1 MLNLSM
7 RILKLIVLFFGLYSL
22 PMWSQKGED
31 SLSIREKTIPF
42 FNLDTT
48 QFVKNDISTL
58 NSFSLRD
65 LREIPGYVEIIT
77 QDEIQAMGAKDVI
90 EVLNM
95 ISGISLGRDVE
106 DGVGVGLRGLWA
118 QEGKVLVM
126 VNGNPVNDLDYGTYN
141 LGGRM
146 PTSFIQRIEV
156 TLGTG
161 SVKYGGT
168 AALGVINIVLKDRQE
183 RMGTWVNVDY
193 SASEGYTSRK
203 SLSMAGNY
211 VLENNYQLAIH
222 LNTTNSL
229 RSTALQPYGRGKQ
242 LSWGDSSQVD
252 CNNFFIS
259 LKKNRLTSTVFISD
273 FQYNISDQ
281 QNSVIMSHFGGDIK
295 WDKKLFKNSQLSL
308 HTQYIDQLPWLDI
321 NTSDSSLMNTNT
333 HSNKL
338 IQTAWIST
346 RVNAKFSIDYGI
358 QGYHQIS
365 KIIMRGMSFE
375 YNGKSSVHVYDAAAF
390 AEGVYRSKIGV
401 FNFGGRVEYNTFT
414 HLLFAPRVSYSKI
427 IGAIYLKGMYVE
439 SYKIP
444 TIQNMNLQYG
454 NDLIHETIKVF
465 DFSIGTNW
473 GVKHSGE
480 ISLFHNAIRQPI
492 VYVYDPNQGID
503 NYMNQ
508 SFCGTSGGGFKYY
521 YKDQKTVIKLSG
533 HIYRRL
539 STSQLSQIESN
550 IDSKVYLGMPNQRY
564 TIQLS
569 RSWIKGIKLQAAGIY
584 QSSFHQRQ
592 QTVEWEEPAQ
602 YMINLGGQKTFLKNE
617 NLEFRLSLSNIFN
630 QRFIVG
636 AATDTDLNV
645 MPLFCRQINF
655 SLQYRMI

>member
-1 MLNLSM
+1 M
-7 RILKLIVLFFGLYSL
+7 RKLIFLFLLFSL
-22 PMWSQKGED
+22 FPLPILAQKSED
-31 SLSIREKTIPF
+31 SLSIREKTFPF
-42 FNLDTT
+42 LNLDTT

-77 QDEIQAMGAKDVI
+77 QEEIQAMGAKDVI

-95 ISGISLGRDVE
+95 ISGITLGRDVE

-146 PTSFIQRIEV
+146 PTAFIQRIEV

-193 SASEGYTSRK
+193 SASEGFTSRK
-203 SLSMAGNY
+203 SLSIAGNY
-211 VLENNYQLAIH
+211 VLENNYHLAIH

-229 RSTALQPYGRGKQ
+229 RSTAVQPYGRGNQ

-259 LKKNRLTSTVFISD
+259 LKKNRFSSTVFISD

-281 QNSVIMSHFGGDIK
+281 NNSVLMSHFGGDIR

-321 NTSDSSLMNTNT
+321 NTADSSVMNTNT

-338 IQTAWIST
+338 IQTAWISA
-346 RVNAKFSIDYGI
+346 RINQKLSLDYGV
-358 QGYHQIS
+358 QGYHQVS
-365 KIIMRGMSFE
+365 KIIMRGMLFD
-375 YNGKSSVHVYDAAAF
+375 YNGKSSVQVYDAAVF

-414 HLLFAPRVSYSKI
+414 HLLFAPRFSYSKVL
-427 IGAIYLKGMYVE
+427 GAIYLKGMYVE
-439 SYKIP
+439 SYKVP
-444 TIQNMNLQYG
+444 TIQNINLQFG
-454 NDLIHETIKVF
+454 SGLNHENIRVF
-465 DFSIGTNW
+465 DFSIGTNL

-480 ISLFHNAIRQPI
+480 ICLFHNAISQPI
-492 VYVYDPNQGID
+492 VYVYDTNQGID
-503 NYMNQ
+503 NYINQ
-508 SFCGTSGGGFKYY
+508 AYCGTAGGGFKYY
-521 YKDQKTVIKLSG
+521 YKDKNSVIKISG
-533 HIYRRL
+533 HIYKRIDQ
-539 STSQLSQIESN
+539 SDLSQIESK
-550 IDSKVYLGMPNQRY
+550 IDKKVYLGMPNQRY

-569 RSWIKGIKLQAAGIY
+569 RSWIKGIKLQVAGIY

-592 QTVEWEEPAQ
+592 IDSEWEEPAQ
-602 YMINLGGQKTFLKNE
+602 YMLNFGCQKTFLKNE
-617 NLEFRLSLSNIFN
+617 NLEFRLSISNAFN
-630 QRFIVG
+630 QRYNIG

-645 MPLFCRQINF
+645 MPLFRRQINF